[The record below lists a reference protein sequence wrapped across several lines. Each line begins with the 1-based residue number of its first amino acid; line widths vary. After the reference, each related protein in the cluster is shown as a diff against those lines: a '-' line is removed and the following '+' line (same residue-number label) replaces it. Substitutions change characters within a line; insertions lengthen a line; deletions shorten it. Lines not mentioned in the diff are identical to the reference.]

1 MKKLMF
7 LVLILCLFFVS
18 DLGFSQENQ
27 EAEDIEALAE
37 ASAKEVIYKIAYL
50 RVKQTTSPALQR
62 AREKSMKIRVNNEV
76 KVFALRL
83 ELNDFSSTSVSGS
96 IGPEDMRVAL
106 LTLVKPFYS
115 FLEKE
120 YEGNLKLMLEECPGF
135 SELLRLAERY
145 SLTEDSSEEE
155 SNNDSSEE
163 EIIVSPF

>member
-1 MKKLMF
+1 MKKIMF

-27 EAEDIEALAE
+27 EAEDIEALVE
-37 ASAKEVIYKIAYL
+37 ASAEEVIYKIAFL
-50 RVKQTTSPALQR
+50 RAKKTEIPALQR
-62 AREKSMKIRVNNEV
+62 ARKKVIKDRVNSEV
-76 KVFALRL
+76 KIFALRL
-83 ELNDFSSTSVSGS
+83 KLNDFISTSLSGS

-120 YEGNLKLMLEECPGF
+120 YEGNLNLMIEECPGF
-135 SELLRLAERY
+135 SDLLRLAERY
-145 SLTEDSSEEE
+145 SLIKDSSEKE

-163 EIIVSPF
+163 EE